1 MTTPAD
7 QGPARPASISPDR
20 LTRLLNGAVQAVTTP
35 PGAYDRIQQGV
46 RRRRSVR
53 RASAALLAVAAL
65 AGGGAATLVAAAGS
79 APAQLGAA
87 AALPYPE
94 PVLATPTADVSPGGP
109 VVIRRVGNAMMTSRF
124 VLMVRTVSSGTQS
137 VPFTVKPK
145 PGTSPAVPVVVGSA
159 DAAGNG
165 AAEIFVQ
172 VDEGGGKQF
181 WTIFRLVNGQLTQ
194 VQMSGR
200 PVELAVGG
208 TVLGH
213 SWFSCNSAAGELV
226 IYGYRTGGTSLVT
239 GTYRWA
245 GASLVL
251 VSKQHTTL
259 RGPWPA
265 EYTGVSCG
273 GLPQYAA

>member
-137 VPFTVKPK
+137 VPFT
-145 PGTSPAVPVVVGSA
+145 AVPVVVGSA

-273 GLPQYAA
+273 GLPQSAA